1 MAGPTIPRTAD
12 RSSNRNI
19 ETARLG
25 LCGAA
30 IGFVRALDGHADPA
44 ELGHRLERL
53 RSRATDYLMA
63 VRPGE
68 DGQS

>member
-1 MAGPTIPRTAD
+1 MTAAAHLRRPD
-12 RSSNRNI
+12 GDASKRNI

-63 VRPGE
+63 VRPG
-68 DGQS
+68 DTP